1 MALKITLKPNEKII
15 LGGAVISGGANKCEF
30 LIENKV
36 AILRQNNIMT
46 PEAADSPAKRIYIA
60 IQLMYVDAQKIVA
73 HQKLYWQLVKEFI
86 DAAPSSVGLVDQ
98 INEFIYTEK
107 YYDAL
112 KLAKKL
118 IEFEEEVVRRVTECS
133 EILPVG

>member
-1 MALKITLKPNEKII
+1 MALKITLKPNEKMI

-30 LIENKV
+30 LVENKV
-36 AILRQNNIMT
+36 TILRRNNIMT
-46 PEAADSPAKRIYIA
+46 PDAADSPAKRIYLA
-60 IQLMYVDAQKIVA
+60 IQLMYVDAQRLLA
-73 HQKLYWQLVKEFI
+73 HQKLYWQLVQEFI
-86 DAAPSSVGLVDQ
+86 DAAPSSIGLVDR
-98 INEFIYTEK
+98 INELIYTEK

-118 IEFEEEVVRRVTECS
+118 IEFEQEVVKRVTECP

>member
-1 MALKITLKPNEKII
+1 MALKITLKPNEKMI
-15 LGGAVISGGANKCEF
+15 LGGAVLSAGANKCEF
-30 LIENKV
+30 LVENKV
-36 AILRQNNIMT
+36 AILRQNSIMT
-46 PEAADSPAKRIYIA
+46 PEAADSPAKRIYLA
-60 IQLMYVDAQKIVA
+60 IQLMYVDAPKIVA
-73 HQKLYWQLVKEFI
+73 HQRLYWQLVKEFI
-86 DAAPSSVGLVDQ
+86 DAAPSSIGLVDR

-118 IEFEEEVVRRVTECS
+118 IEFEQEVVKRVTECS

>member
-1 MALKITLKPNEKII
+1 MALKIILKPNEKMI

-30 LIENKV
+30 LIENEV
-36 AILRQNNIMT
+36 AILRQNSIMT
-46 PEAADSPAKRIYIA
+46 AEAADSPAKSIYLA
-60 IQLMYVDAQKIVA
+60 IQLMYVDAKKIVA

-86 DAAPSSVGLVDQ
+86 DAAPSSIGLVDH
-98 INEFIYTEK
+98 INELIYTEK

-118 IEFEEEVVRRVTECS
+118 IEFEQEVIKRATECS